1 LPACWGAGGDLCRP
15 SPCLRDEDQRPGER
29 FLVGCHVDAHV
40 TGPSGAIEDPGAGR
54 PRRVRMAG
62 AADAGNELPNK
73 TAVMAAVPRIPAP
86 ANAVRVRCLWRCLR

>member
-1 LPACWGAGGDLCRP
+1 MPACWGAGGDLCRL

-29 FLVGCHVDAHV
+29 FLVGCHVDADV

-62 AADAGNELPNK
+62 AADAGNELPGK